1 MLRQRT
7 GKIGH
12 VHFCVLQLD
21 LPGLPFAPAAQRRIA
36 TQANATNPAAH
47 NGICALPISRRLVI
61 ILRLLRSEQTS
72 MEGLTP
78 RCLYNSNGGVG
89 ERFTLAP
96 DRMLRNAIV
105 LH

>member
-1 MLRQRT
+1 
-7 GKIGH
+7 
-12 VHFCVLQLD
+12 
-21 LPGLPFAPAAQRRIA
+21 
-36 TQANATNPAAH
+36 
-47 NGICALPISRRLVI
+47 
-61 ILRLLRSEQTS
+61 

-78 RCLYNSNGGVG
+78 RCLYDSYGEVG